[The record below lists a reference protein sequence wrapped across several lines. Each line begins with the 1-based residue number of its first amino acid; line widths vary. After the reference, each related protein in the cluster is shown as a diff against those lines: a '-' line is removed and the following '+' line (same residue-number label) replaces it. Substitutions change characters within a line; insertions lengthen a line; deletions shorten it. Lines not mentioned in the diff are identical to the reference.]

1 MTRVLLTGFE
11 PFGGAPANP
20 SWDVAERLAG
30 TDGEASPLA
39 DSGIEVVAE
48 RLPVT
53 FSEVRSLLARALER
67 HAPDVVVGLGLAAGR
82 PHVSIERVGVNLA
95 LARIPDNE
103 GAQPRDVPLA
113 PGRPDAHLATLPIAD
128 LLRADERLLDSLS
141 AGAYVCN
148 AVLFH
153 LLDLVAL
160 GAPGTERVRAAGFVH
175 VPATGPDSLASHDD
189 AIDVAIDDAEK
200 TVPQVPLEDV
210 TDVVAG
216 LVRRTVEL
224 TLETSPRGRPVAD
237 VSPRPVL

>member
-30 TDGEASPLA
+30 HGTEARSLA
-39 DSGIEVVAE
+39 GDGIEVVAE
-48 RLPVT
+48 RLPVV
-53 FSEVRSLLARALER
+53 FSRVRSLLAGALER

-82 PHVSIERVGVNLA
+82 SHVSIERVGLNLA

-113 PGRPDAHLATLPIAD
+113 PGRPDAHLATLPVGA
-128 LLRADERLLDSLS
+128 LLRADDRLLDSLS
-141 AGAYVCN
+141 AGAYVCS

-160 GAPGTERVRAAGFVH
+160 GGPGTERVRAAGFLH
-175 VPATGPDSLASHDD
+175 VPATGPDSLASHEE
-189 AIDVAIDDAEK
+189 IDDAESP
-200 TVPQVPLEDV
+200 VPQVPLAEV
-210 TDVVAG
+210 ADVVAQI
-216 LVRRTVEL
+216 VRRTVEL
-224 TLETSPRGRPVAD
+224 H
-237 VSPRPVL
+237 